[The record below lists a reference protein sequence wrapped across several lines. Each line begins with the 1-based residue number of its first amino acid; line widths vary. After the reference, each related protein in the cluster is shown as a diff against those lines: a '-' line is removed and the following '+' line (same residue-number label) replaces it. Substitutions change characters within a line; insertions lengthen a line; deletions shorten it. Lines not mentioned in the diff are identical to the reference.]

1 MRKKQY
7 KWYFLFSVVVG
18 GSELKFR
25 RYITLDVKRLSENE
39 LELILKKIK
48 EIECNDEMYSN
59 LNVEYF
65 KLLERVKIK

>member
-1 MRKKQY
+1 MKKKQY

-25 RYITLDVKRLSENE
+25 RYITLDTKKLSENE

-48 EIECNDEMYSN
+48 EIECNDEMYGN

-65 KLLERVKIK
+65 KLLERVKTK